1 MQTAPS
7 LSGLAFEIQESAAF
21 EKQQP
26 DMSELFHH
34 LLLPHNNKGLE
45 RKAGLH
51 KSKVCTGA
59 PLIWLR
65 LNLLCK
71 TVCLWKISNHA
82 KCDEKVQQIYWSPL
96 SALIISCQ
104 KSIWKEKK
112 KELYII
118 STALAFHRLILN
130 CC

>member
-1 MQTAPS
+1 MQAAPS
-7 LSGLAFEIQESAAF
+7 LSGLAFEMQENAAF

-51 KSKVCTGA
+51 KSKA

-71 TVCLWKISNHA
+71 NVCLWKISNHA
-82 KCDEKVQQIYWSPL
+82 KHDEKVQQIYWSPL
-96 SALIISCQ
+96 SALIISYQ
-104 KSIWKEKK
+104 NSIWKKK
-112 KELYII
+112 KKI
-118 STALAFHRLILN
+118 TDTF
-130 CC
+130 